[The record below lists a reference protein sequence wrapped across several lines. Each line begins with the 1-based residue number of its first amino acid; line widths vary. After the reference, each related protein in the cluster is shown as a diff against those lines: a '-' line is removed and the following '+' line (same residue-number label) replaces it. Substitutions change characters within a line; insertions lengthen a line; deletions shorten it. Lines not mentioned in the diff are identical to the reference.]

1 MKKYITPA
9 LTVENFNVKEQML
22 FCSEIDKEITDGGA
36 AKGTYHGWEDDSLDE
51 E

>member
-9 LTVENFNVKEQML
+9 LTVENFNMKEQML

-36 AKGTYHGWEDDSLDE
+36 AKGTYGVWEDDSLDE

>member
-9 LTVENFNVKEQML
+9 LTVENFNMKEQML

-36 AKGTYHGWEDDSLDE
+36 AKGTYGVWEDEDSDGE
-51 E
+51 